1 LLDYLTHV
9 LEFSEAKTDSD
20 GDDTN
25 SSLSVMESFQFVNVL
40 EKIMENGS
48 NNNSLKAAGII
59 ENYSRSKGSYKDIF
73 LYSGGALWKM
83 NSRGI
88 INGVSIGKLRRNV
101 KNKWKYNTTQ
111 EKQKKYLNLKGLNT
125 ILIKGF
131 SHLHSNYE

>member
-1 LLDYLTHV
+1 
-9 LEFSEAKTDSD
+9 
-20 GDDTN
+20 
-25 SSLSVMESFQFVNVL
+25 
-40 EKIMENGS
+40 
-48 NNNSLKAAGII
+48 
-59 ENYSRSKGSYKDIF
+59 
-73 LYSGGALWKM
+73 M